1 MAYMSNGLR
10 REYYGQKNRQKQWYR
25 SPHVSWTQGL
35 LKRGPSLRQN
45 MDKPWWKRP
54 STLPLVLVMMAFLI
68 IIVGGTIRI
77 HDAGES
83 CPDWPQCFGTWGFM
97 VDEAEQAAYWEEYPG
112 QEDSRGPNHR
122 YSIFEIFVEWFHRL
136 LVGIIAVPI
145 LINAIVAQK
154 LKSEYGE
161 GLRNL
166 AVVAGVL
173 LIIQAIAGAV
183 TVFYDNADWTVAM
196 HLSLASIFTSLLVWQ
211 HIAMRAKEGANW
223 AFLSTSKDFLNR
235 QKNRLINITVSVF
248 ILLILGAWVSS
259 TSGGQYNQACSIGF
273 PDGWPK
279 CQGAILPSIDGPGIL
294 VQMVHRF
301 GAAIVGLVLIL
312 TSAKIRVDARDSGE
326 GEGFSRATEIVTG
339 FWILN
344 VFIGGLYIV
353 FADPQG
359 FPEFISLLHLVFG
372 VTSFIAAAMTLM
384 MLRLAYLQQPES
396 LGESE

>member
-1 MAYMSNGLR
+1 MAL
-10 REYYGQKNRQKQWYR
+10 
-25 SPHVSWTQGL
+25 
-35 LKRGPSLRQN
+35 
-45 MDKPWWKRP
+45 
-54 STLPLVLVMMAFLI
+54 LI
-68 IIVGGTIRI
+68 IVVGGTIRI

-83 CPDWPQCFGTWGFM
+83 CPDWPECFGTWGFM
-97 VDEAEQAAYWEEYPG
+97 VDEAEQAAYWEANPDEV
-112 QEDSRGPNHR
+112 DSRGPDHR
-122 YSIFEIFVEWFHRL
+122 YTTFEIFVEWFHRL
-136 LVGIIAVPI
+136 LVGIIAIPI
-145 LINAIVAQK
+145 LINAIVAHK
-154 LKSEYGE
+154 LRSEYGD

-166 AVVAGVL
+166 AVVSGVL
-173 LIIQAIAGAV
+173 LIVQAIAGAV
-183 TVFYDNADWTVAM
+183 TVFFDNADWTVAM

-211 HIAMRAKEGANW
+211 YIAMRAQEGADW

-259 TSGGQYNQACSIGF
+259 TAGGQYNQACSIGF

-279 CQGAILPSIDGPGIL
+279 CQGSILPSIDGPGVL

-326 GEGFSRATEIVTG
+326 GEAFSRATEIVTG

-344 VFIGGLYIV
+344 AFIGGMYIV
-353 FADPQG
+353 LADPQE

-372 VTSFIAAAMTLM
+372 VTSFIAAAVTLM
-384 MLRLAYLQQPES
+384 MLRLAYLRKSDPF
-396 LGESE
+396 GENE